1 MKNLKNLIDL
11 DKYKSA
17 KSILSTAGSLGEDE
31 NLEVYVVGGFV
42 RDLLMEKPLN
52 DIDLMVVGD
61 GIGFAKKL
69 ARKLGQKKIVPFIKF
84 GTAII
89 PNKKMN
95 IEVATARTEFYSQSS
110 RKPTEVIYTSLEGD
124 LSRRDFTINAMAMN
138 ILPNKFGD
146 LTDPYSG
153 KEDIKSKIL
162 RTPLDPDET
171 FAEDPLRMMR
181 AAYFSSKLKFK
192 LSQPLINSM
201 KKISSRIEIVSA
213 ERIRDEFIKILK
225 TEKPSIGI
233 IVLQKAGLL
242 KYVFPEIDTMYG
254 MDQTSE
260 WHHKDIF
267 AHTIQVV
274 DNAAKLSNKMEIRFA
289 ALVHDIAKPKTRRID
304 KKKGYTFHGHDAV
317 GERMINEVASRMKL
331 PNILKIYLKKL
342 TLLHLRPI
350 ALVKDIVTDSA
361 VRRLMVA
368 AGDDLEDLMILCR
381 ADITTKNP
389 KRVKKYLKNFE
400 KVEKKMNSVFEK
412 DSIKSFQSPV
422 RGEEIMKIC
431 NINEGPN
438 VGKIKRRIEEAILN
452 GDIQNTHQEALEFLM
467 KIKDSNQ
474 IMLN

>member
-69 ARKLGQKKIVPFIKF
+69 ARKLGKKKIVPFIKF

-89 PNKKMN
+89 PNSKIN

-146 LTDPYSG
+146 LTDPYNG

-242 KYVFPEIDTMYG
+242 KHIFPEIDTMYG

-317 GERMINEVASRMKL
+317 GERMINEVARRMKL
-331 PNILKIYLKKL
+331 PNVLKFYLKKL

-389 KRVKKYLKNFE
+389 KRVKKYLKNFD
-400 KVEKKMNSVFEK
+400 KVEQKMNSVFEK
-412 DSIKSFQSPV
+412 DHIKSFQSPV
-422 RGEEIMKIC
+422 RGKEIMKVC

-438 VGKIKRRIEEAILN
+438 VGKIKKRVEEAILN
-452 GDIQNTHQEALEFLM
+452 GDIQNTHQEALAFLM
-467 KIKDSNQ
+467 KIKGN
-474 IMLN
+474 N

>member
-1 MKNLKNLIDL
+1 MKNIKNLIDL
-11 DKYKSA
+11 DKYKYA
-17 KSILSTAGSLGEDE
+17 KFILSTAGSLGENE

-42 RDLLMEKPLN
+42 RDLLMEETLN

-69 ARKLGQKKIVPFIKF
+69 ASKLGQKRIVSFIKF

-138 ILPNKFGD
+138 ILPKKFGD
-146 LTDPYSG
+146 LTDPYNG

-192 LSQPLINSM
+192 LAQPLISSM

-242 KYVFPEIDTMYG
+242 KHVFPEIDTMYG

-331 PNILKIYLKKL
+331 PNVLKIYLKKL

-422 RGEEIMKIC
+422 RGKEIMKVC

-438 VGKIKRRIEEAILN
+438 VGKIKKRIEEAILN
-452 GDIQNTHQEALEFLM
+452 GDIQNTHQEALAFLM
-467 KIKDSNQ
+467 KIKGN
-474 IMLN
+474 N